1 MAVIV
6 LETEIGATPEQCFDP
21 SLSVDLHARSMSH
34 TGERAIAGITTGLMG
49 LGDTVTWEAK
59 HLGVRQRLTVR
70 ITEYE
75 RPHQF
80 VDEQVRGAFKSMR
93 HVHEFVP
100 VAGGTLMKD
109 NFRYM
114 VPLGGLGMLVDKLF
128 LEGYMRKLL
137 SARNECLKRAAETAA
152 H

>member
-1 MAVIV
+1 MAVII
-6 LETEIGATPEQCFDP
+6 LETAIRASPERCFDL

-49 LGDTVTWEAK
+49 PSDTVIWEAK
-59 HLGVRQRLTVR
+59 HLGMRQRLTGR

-75 RPHQF
+75 RPHWF
-80 VDEQVRGAFKSMR
+80 VDEQVRGAFTSMR

-109 NFRYM
+109 DLRYT

-128 LEGYMRKLL
+128 REGYMRKLL
-137 SARNECLKRAAETAA
+137 CARNEYLKRTAEIAAD
-152 H
+152 